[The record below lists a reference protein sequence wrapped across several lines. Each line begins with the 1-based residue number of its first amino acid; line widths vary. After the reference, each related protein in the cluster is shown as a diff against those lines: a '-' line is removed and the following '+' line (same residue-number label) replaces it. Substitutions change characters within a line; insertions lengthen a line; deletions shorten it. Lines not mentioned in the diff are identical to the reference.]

1 MPKGRSYLSIPY
13 RKWYAIAVVVG
24 SGGVVTYRR
33 TLREI
38 GLDQHGYVTT
48 KDAAEADVPPVELR
62 KLANRGGLA
71 HIGRG
76 LYRFDD
82 IPTTPQDPFAQ
93 AVLWAGFD
101 AVLAADAVLA
111 LHHLAQVNPQT
122 LRVYTPHRV
131 RRDSRNDITIIQKY
145 IPTKDTTQYYGIP
158 STTVRRAL
166 IDCVGL
172 VMASRLRDAAETAR
186 TEGLL
191 TAIEWDTLADEL
203 QMA

>member
-1 MPKGRSYLSIPY
+1 
-13 RKWYAIAVVVG
+13 
-24 SGGVVTYRR
+24 VTYRR

-38 GLDQHGYVTT
+38 GLDQHGYVSI

-62 KLANRGGLA
+62 KLASRGGLA

-93 AVLWAGFD
+93 AVLWAGPD
-101 AVLAADAVLA
+101 AVLV

-131 RRDSRNDITIIQKY
+131 RRDKRNDITIIQKQL
-145 IPTKDTTQYYGIP
+145 PAKDTTLYYGIP

-172 VMASRLRDAAETAR
+172 VMASRLREAAETAR

-191 TAIEWDTLADEL
+191 TAIEWNTLADEA
-203 QMA
+203 QMT

>member
-1 MPKGRSYLSIPY
+1 
-13 RKWYAIAVVVG
+13 
-24 SGGVVTYRR
+24 VTYRR
-33 TLREI
+33 TLRKI
-38 GLDQHGYVTT
+38 GLDQHGYVST

-62 KLANRGGLA
+62 KLASRGGLA

-93 AVLWAGFD
+93 AVLWAGPD

-131 RRDSRNDITIIQKY
+131 RRDKRNDITIIQKQL
-145 IPTKDTTQYYGIP
+145 PAKDTTLYYGIP

-172 VMASRLRDAAETAR
+172 VMASRLREAAEPAR

-191 TAIEWDTLADEL
+191 TAIEWNTLADEA
-203 QMA
+203 QMT